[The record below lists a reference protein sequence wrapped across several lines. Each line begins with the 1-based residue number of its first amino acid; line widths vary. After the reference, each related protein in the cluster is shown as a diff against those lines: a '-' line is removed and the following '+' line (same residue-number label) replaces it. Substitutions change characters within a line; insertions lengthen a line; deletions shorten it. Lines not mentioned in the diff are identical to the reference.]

1 MIVYPAIDLLDG
13 ACVRLYQGDYNAV
26 TRFSGNP
33 VDVARSFADQG
44 AGALHIVDLDGARS
58 GKPVHVDLVGEI
70 VAAVGVPLQVGGG
83 IRSAA
88 HLEAYLDSGVHRV
101 LVGTAAVTDPEWL
114 GSAVQNYGSD
124 RVAAAVDVRDGE
136 VVIDGWLAGSGCDVE
151 SVSLS
156 LQSLGIETLLY
167 TDTRRDGTLTSVD
180 AGGTWRLVQAGFR
193 VIAAGGV
200 SSVADVRA
208 LSQVGAAGAVIG
220 SALYREHMTLAEAL
234 EAAC

>member
-26 TRFSGNP
+26 TRFSGAP

-44 AGALHIVDLDGARS
+44 AEALHIVDLEGARS
-58 GKPVHVDLVGEI
+58 GRPVHLDMVSRI
-70 VAAVGVPLQVGGG
+70 VAAVEVPIQVGGG
-83 IRSAA
+83 IRSAD
-88 HLEAYLDSGVHRV
+88 HLEAYLERGVHRV

-114 GSAVQNYGSD
+114 GSAVRSYGSD

-136 VVIDGWLAGSGCDVE
+136 VVIEGWLAGSGRDVE

-156 LQSLGIETLLY
+156 LRALGIETLLY
-167 TDTRRDGTLTSVD
+167 TDTRRDGTLTAVD
-180 AGGTWRLVQAGFR
+180 AGGTRRLVEAGFR
-193 VIAAGGV
+193 VIAAGGA
-200 SSVADVRA
+200 SSVADIRI
-208 LSQVGAAGAVIG
+208 LSDVGAAGAVIG
-220 SALYREHMTLAEAL
+220 SALYKGRMTLAEAL